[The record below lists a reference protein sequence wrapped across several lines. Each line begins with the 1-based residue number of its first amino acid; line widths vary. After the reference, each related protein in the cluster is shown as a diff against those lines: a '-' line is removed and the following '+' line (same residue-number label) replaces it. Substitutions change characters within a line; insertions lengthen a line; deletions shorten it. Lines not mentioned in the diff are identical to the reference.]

1 MQCANCRFEN
11 MPGLEMC
18 GRCGASLR
26 LAALAIDVHP
36 PRASA
41 WAKRSRRVLPPGRLG
56 VRRSLG
62 AIAQGLI
69 GLRIADVPA
78 VPVLLRMVIS
88 GWPQAHLGH
97 DRRGRW
103 FLGAYLGCLVPGLL
117 MAGSPLGSILL
128 GLAVATHL
136 SSVLDIVLA
145 GAAESRAARA
155 ILCCG
160 VVAGVVYIPVG
171 WLASQVA
178 SPRRLLQ
185 PIGPFARGDVVLVNS
200 GIYRWRQPAPGD
212 VVLYEVVPFRI
223 PGRTVRGQNAVLA
236 VEGERIERILAG
248 AGQTLEIKDGELTI
262 DGQKVAYSALNPTAL
277 PAKLKVE
284 VPENSYLILPTTS
297 LAGHFD
303 LQPSDWHALSVVPAD
318 EVIGKVWLRHHPFW
332 RFWWIR

>member
-41 WAKRSRRVLPPGRLG
+41 WAKRSRRLLPTGRLG
-56 VRRSLG
+56 IRRSLG
-62 AIAQGLI
+62 AIAQGLT

-78 VPVLLRMVIS
+78 VPVLLRMIVP
-88 GWPQAHLGH
+88 GWPQVHLGH
-97 DRRGRW
+97 HRRGRW

-117 MAGSPLGSILL
+117 MAGSPLGSVLL

-160 VVAGVVYIPVG
+160 LVIAVYLPAG
-171 WLASQVA
+171 WLALQFA
-178 SPRRLLQ
+178 LPRRIVQ
-185 PIGPFARGDVVLVNS
+185 PVGPFARGDVVLVNS
-200 GIYRWRQPAPGD
+200 CIYRWRQPAPGD
-212 VVLYEVVPFRI
+212 VVLYDVVPFRI
-223 PGRTVRGQNAVLA
+223 AGRTVGGQNAVLA
-236 VEGERIERILAG
+236 VAGERIDRILAG
-248 AGQTLEIKDGELTI
+248 PGQILEIKEGRLTV
-262 DGQKVAYSALNPTAL
+262 DSHALEHSALNPAAL
-277 PAKLKVE
+277 PATLKVE
-284 VPENSYLILPTTS
+284 VPENAYLIVPTTS
-297 LAGHFD
+297 AMDRFN
-303 LQPSDWHALSVVPAD
+303 LQPSDWHAVSVVPA
-318 EVIGKVWLRHHPFW
+318 EQVIGKVWVRHHPFW